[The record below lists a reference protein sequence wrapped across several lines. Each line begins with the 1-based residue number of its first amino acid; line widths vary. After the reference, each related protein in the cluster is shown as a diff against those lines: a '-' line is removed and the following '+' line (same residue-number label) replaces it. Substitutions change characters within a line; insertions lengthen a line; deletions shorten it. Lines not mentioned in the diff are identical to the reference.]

1 VGHETGRRVL
11 QEGRTESAA
20 RRVSFFRYYI
30 VVCLMYYYLCGEQYF
45 FATPILHS
53 EVRTYLPIVLLLI
66 DNIIILDRKKT
77 KPRIESSKSKQSGVS
92 WSSVPKYSPSPAGG
106 AGYQSR
112 VCPRTPKRCRESRP
126 LSTRIDAGASS
137 RTNWMP
143 TDTSSSP
150 TAEAYGRIS
159 VNPTLAR

>member
-45 FATPILHS
+45 VATPILPFGS
-53 EVRTYLPIVLLLI
+53 PSISAYLLI

-159 VNPTLAR
+159 ANPTLAR